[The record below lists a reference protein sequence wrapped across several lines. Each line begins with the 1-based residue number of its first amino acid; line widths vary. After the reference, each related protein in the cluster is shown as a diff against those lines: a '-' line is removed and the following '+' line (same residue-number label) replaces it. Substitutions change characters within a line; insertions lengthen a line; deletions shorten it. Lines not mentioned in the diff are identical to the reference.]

1 MTVWMTWGVAISQL
15 PKIKM
20 PARMVAS
27 KNLAGLRSASQPGT
41 LWRWGLMLAA
51 VAIAWPND
59 GYARIEFGASPASA
73 DATVGCMF
81 PLAGR
86 AAIYGRDSIAGMK
99 LALADLAIELSGT
112 APMLRILVEDDRSKA
127 SVATRIAEN
136 FIARDKVRFLC
147 GVVSSGVAQAV
158 SRVSRE
164 RKVIMIGTDHASS
177 RLTIEDFHRYYFR
190 VSNDTYTSMAAGAHY
205 LADLQR
211 KNRWRRLAFIGPDY
225 DYGHIAWRDL
235 EQALNSVGVR
245 YEMAG
250 HLWPRLYEPDYTIY
264 IAELLAAKPDVVVTA
279 LWGGDFITFL
289 KQALSAGLLEK
300 TKLANFDTGGNFDV
314 LVSLG
319 EPAPMGLIL
328 SARHHNNWPETERNR
343 KFVNDFHS
351 LEGRFPT
358 YAAEGAYAGIMA
370 IGRAMQK
377 AGRKA
382 SNEQLIQALEG
393 LQLALPEDPPG
404 HVSHIDAQTHQIMQA
419 QAIGEVQPNSAFPP
433 AKVMLGRWLVYRAED
448 LQPPP
453 DLVRSR
459 RDRVRSDVGNALPPR
474 PAASR

>member
-1 MTVWMTWGVAISQL
+1 MIR
-15 PKIKM
+15 M
-20 PARMVAS
+20 PARTGVATPLV
-27 KNLAGLRSASQPGT
+27 KLRSASPPGV
-41 LWRWGLMLAA
+41 LRGCWLALALAA
-51 VAIAWPND
+51 VAMAWPQV
-59 GYARIEFGASPASA
+59 GQARIEFGAPPASA

-99 LALADLAIELSGT
+99 LALADLATELPPGT
-112 APMLRILVEDDRSKA
+112 VPRLRILVEDDRSKA

-136 FIARDKVRFLC
+136 FIARDKARFLC

-164 RKVIMIGTDHASS
+164 RKVIMVGTDHASS
-177 RLTIEDFHRYYFR
+177 RLTIEDFHRHYFR
-190 VSNDTYTSMAAGAHY
+190 VSNDTYTSMAAGARY

-211 KNRWRRLAFIGPDY
+211 KNQWRRLAFIGPDY

-235 EQALNSVGVR
+235 EQALGSVGVR
-245 YEMAG
+245 YDMVG
-250 HLWPRLYEPDYTIY
+250 HLWPRLYEPDYSVY

-279 LWGGDFITFL
+279 LWGGDFIAFL
-289 KQALSAGLLEK
+289 KQALSSGLLEK

-319 EPAPMGLIL
+319 AQVPSGLIL

-343 KFVNDFHS
+343 KFVSDFHR

-358 YAAEGAYAGIMA
+358 YAAEGAYAGIKA
-370 IGRAMQK
+370 IGHAMQV
-377 AGRKA
+377 AGRRA
-382 SNEQLIQALEG
+382 NNEQLIHALEG

-404 HVSHIDAQTHQIMQA
+404 YVSQIDPQTHQIIQA
-419 QAIGEVQPNSAFPP
+419 QAIGEVLPNSAFPP
-433 AKVMLGRWLVYRAED
+433 AKAMLGRWKVYRAED

-453 DLVRSR
+453 GLIRSR
-459 RDRVRSDVGNALPPR
+459 RSSARGIVGDTLPAKPDDKS
-474 PAASR
+474 AARKASPLR